1 MITKLQSR
9 VPTGVTEMSAADYL
23 CRAFPMLGK
32 SRVSSLIRQKQC
44 KLAGA
49 RADEK
54 TLLHAGDE
62 VTLYL
67 DGAYDRSL
75 AIVEQDESVI
85 AFIKPRGL
93 PVDADEYGINEDT
106 ALSRLRLVYPDA
118 RLVHRLDAGTAGL
131 MLAAKNAK
139 SEEELS
145 FLFREHLL
153 EKKYSATVLGRMPK
167 KRDTLKAYLTKD
179 DKHSSVTVSDHPSHG
194 ALEIET
200 SYIVRGE
207 STKKGILL
215 SKLEIIIPTGRTH
228 QIRAHMAHIAHPL
241 LGDDKYGDRSAN
253 KLLDAGRTDL
263 TSIQIYVFNRPA
275 AGKYAGRRFVLPQEK
290 A

>member
-1 MITKLQSR
+1 
-9 VPTGVTEMSAADYL
+9 
-23 CRAFPMLGK
+23 
-32 SRVSSLIRQKQC
+32 
-44 KLAGA
+44 
-49 RADEK
+49 
-54 TLLHAGDE
+54 
-62 VTLYL
+62 
-67 DGAYDRSL
+67 
-75 AIVEQDESVI
+75 
-85 AFIKPRGL
+85 
-93 PVDADEYGINEDT
+93 
-106 ALSRLRLVYPDA
+106 
-118 RLVHRLDAGTAGL
+118 
-131 MLAAKNAK
+131 
-139 SEEELS
+139 
-145 FLFREHLL
+145 
-153 EKKYSATVLGRMPK
+153 MPK